1 MKLLGSIVLTV
12 GLAAVAWAQEPV
24 PKQPST
30 SAPQAGQPS
39 TVESEVKARAGRDTR
54 LQVFLNVRP
63 DCTSGPLPT
72 VRLVTPPANGTV
84 TVRRGKLGATNI
96 KQCLAME
103 VPALVAI
110 YRSPADFEGSVTI
123 VLEVRPFEGAPQ
135 LRRFTVNVSRA
146 DGGRSI

>member
-1 MKLLGSIVLTV
+1 
-12 GLAAVAWAQEPV
+12 
-24 PKQPST
+24 
-30 SAPQAGQPS
+30 
-39 TVESEVKARAGRDTR
+39 
-54 LQVFLNVRP
+54 
-63 DCTSGPLPT
+63 
-72 VRLVTPPANGTV
+72 
-84 TVRRGKLGATNI
+84 
-96 KQCLAME
+96 ME